1 MKINMQYAALS
12 LLAVAGISLTSCSDD
27 ESYDVYG
34 NNQNFIYI
42 APQELKNGYTCE
54 VMTTPAGV
62 CGQVKATVN
71 AKLQYATKDT
81 IKISAYVNGS
91 QELVDAYNKAHNT
104 EYILPSQDVLNAM
117 QVLETSGIGANKT
130 YSSKGIIVQLP
141 DAQVQQLKVE
151 DAENAPTY
159 IIPISLKFDGAEGP
173 GVERP
178 FAVSEDNGTSYIIVK
193 TSKADDFTSITGNTT
208 VKNGISKNKYGIFGG
223 ISATFSFKNLIAVT
237 GDMQGTLVADNSLV
251 STYNTEK
258 GTNYSALPS
267 NVLSQLVITPA
278 TVKEGDTEPE
288 TGITV
293 TAPKEA
299 TNSLE
304 GTYVLPLRLKTT
316 FANGTTVDEDD
327 VVYVVVEVGTSMI
340 KEISS
345 PSDIVGTLIS
355 DYTGWTAKYDSGT
368 EINASELFD
377 GDLTNGAQL
386 RKDGSGG
393 KTKVVIVDM
402 GATKN
407 VSGFRFSRYY
417 KSYYGWWAEEYYFS
431 SVKIETST
439 DGSTWDEVGT
449 VTESGMPKKDGY
461 QHCSFYGGVSSRY
474 LRLSI
479 ESGASSV
486 SSLGELGVYVTE

>member
-1 MKINMQYAALS
+1 MQYAALS

-42 APQELKNGYTCE
+42 NPSELRNGYNCE
-54 VMTTPAGV
+54 VVTTPAGV
-62 CGQVKATVN
+62 FGQVEATIN

-81 IKISAYVNGS
+81 VKISAHVNAS
-91 QELVDAYNKAHNT
+91 QELVDAYNAAHST
-104 EYILPSQDVLNAM
+104 EYVLPSQDVLNSL
-117 QVLETSGIGANKT
+117 QVLEASGIGANKT
-130 YSSKGIIVQLP
+130 YSEKGIKVQLP
-141 DAQVQQLKVE
+141 ADKVQGLKVD

-159 IIPISLKFDGAEGP
+159 IIPVSLKFDGAEGP
-173 GVERP
+173 GTDRP
-178 FAVSEDNGTSYIIVK
+178 FAVSEDNGTSYIVVK
-193 TSKADDFTSITGNTT
+193 TSKVDDFTSITSSKT
-208 VKNGISKNKYGIFGG
+208 VKCGISKNKYGIFGG
-223 ISATFSFKNLIAVT
+223 ISASFSFKNLIAVT

-251 STYNTEK
+251 ATYNSENS
-258 GTNYSALPS
+258 TNYSALPS
-267 NVLSQLVITPA
+267 SVLSQLVITPA
-278 TVKEGDTEPE
+278 TVKEGETATE

-293 TAPKEA
+293 TAPESA

-304 GTYVLPLRLKTT
+304 GTYVLPLRLKTS
-316 FANGTTVDEDD
+316 FANGATVDEDD
-327 VVYVVVEVGTSMI
+327 VVYIVVEVVTSLI

-345 PSDIVGTLIS
+345 PSDIVGTLLT

-377 GDLTNGAQL
+377 GNLENGAQL
-386 RKDGSGG
+386 RKDGANG

-402 GATKN
+402 GASKN

-417 KSYYGWWAEEYYFS
+417 KSYYGGWWAEEYYFS

-439 DGSTWDEVGT
+439 DGTTWEDCGT
-449 VTESGMPKKDGY
+449 VTESDMPKQSGY
-461 QHCSFYGGVSSRY
+461 QHCSFYGGVPARY

-486 SSLGELGVYVTE
+486 SSLGELGVYVSE